1 MLILI
6 HNRSRA
12 GLASR
17 EVGDA
22 RERAGRDRSLE
33 ARTAHAPTRACCM
46 LTMYSQQSTQEHNA
60 SDRILII
67 NLSFL
72 FSILHACTLLEL
84 INHDT
89 SSAYIR
95 ACLRHHAMQG
105 LYLSL
110 RVSLRSSLNPPQ

>member
-46 LTMYSQQSTQEHNA
+46 LIT
-60 SDRILII
+60 
-67 NLSFL
+67 
-72 FSILHACTLLEL
+72 
-84 INHDT
+84 
-89 SSAYIR
+89 
-95 ACLRHHAMQG
+95 
-105 LYLSL
+105 
-110 RVSLRSSLNPPQ
+110 RVANKAHKNTNE